1 MQEHLTIMRE
11 LIQLQVQR
19 SSVELRNLSLPRF
32 NPDTVGADPAAWCST
47 ATLMMK
53 GNPLQG
59 NELFSVLSRALKG
72 SAAHWLTQVL
82 TDEDVTWPVIRE
94 LFITRFGGKET
105 AASVLM
111 KASRERPLKNES
123 PGAYGNRLRS
133 LLKTSTSNVFVR
145 RFVRKPRSQ
154 TTQAIRLPDEVPP
167 LRTLRT

>member
-1 MQEHLTIMRE
+1 MVNSTEEWTSAPINHHIVNPTSEVGSGPVISMQEHLAIMCE
-11 LIQLQVQR
+11 LIQLQAQR
-19 SSVELRNLSLPRF
+19 SSVELRNLSLTRF
-32 NPDTVGADPAAWCST
+32 NPDTVGADRAAWCST

-59 NELFSVLSRALKG
+59 NELFSVLSRALEG
-72 SAAHWLTQVL
+72 FAAHWLTQVL

-123 PGAYGNRLRS
+123 PGAYTGW
-133 LLKTSTSNVFVR
+133 
-145 RFVRKPRSQ
+145 
-154 TTQAIRLPDEVPP
+154 
-167 LRTLRT
+167 